1 MYTALHRMSA
11 SPRQQRTDSSVVYE
25 NPHGLQGVR
34 SITWYLLQPNILFPS
49 PKYSQLHNHA
59 HTPRASRRTSLTR
72 HQLYLKTMSLHAR
85 QPTLLRMVMD
95 PATSPPTTPPKP
107 RPADAAPS
115 SPYTTELEPT
125 PLLLALD
132 MAAERKRLRR
142 TDSVVMSASV
152 ESEYVEV
159 DKAEIEGLGEESKEC
174 EAGERG
180 DGKEVVVVVKED
192 LSQLVLLGRSVSN
205 AVWNGVEGV
214 RRGVWGVVG
223 WA

>member
-1 MYTALHRMSA
+1 
-11 SPRQQRTDSSVVYE
+11 
-25 NPHGLQGVR
+25 
-34 SITWYLLQPNILFPS
+34 
-49 PKYSQLHNHA
+49 
-59 HTPRASRRTSLTR
+59 
-72 HQLYLKTMSLHAR
+72 MSLHAR

-95 PATSPPTTPPKP
+95 PSTSPPTTPPKT
-107 RPADAAPS
+107 RATDAAPS
-115 SPYTTELEPT
+115 SPNTTELEPT

-142 TDSVVMSASV
+142 TDSVVTGASV
-152 ESEYVEV
+152 ESEYVQV

-174 EAGERG
+174 EAEVG